1 MNGLK
6 FITARFSNNERTT
19 VEVTWEDP
27 EENLV
32 ATYHEA
38 VEGDAAWEEILTHID
53 IDTLHENTYNYIR
66 TTQQEYKKRVLE
78 YAKQD
83 GLLYDIDT
91 HESGVYK
98 VLVEKLFSDF
108 DPETNKE
115 DLFMVKLQIFE
126 QPAIKQSKDRKK
138 KADLRKAKTIRE
150 AIKAAI
156 EIADTSGTKESSE
169 ETPSAD

>member
-53 IDTLHENTYNYIR
+53 IDTLHENTYKYIR
-66 TTQQEYKKRVLE
+66 ATQEEYKKRVLA

-83 GLLYDIDT
+83 GLLYDINT

-98 VLVEKLFSDF
+98 VLIEKLFDTVNAKT
-108 DPETNKE
+108 DKE
-115 DLFMVKLQIFE
+115 DLFLIKLQLFE
-126 QPAIKQSKDRKK
+126 LDIVKQCKDKQKK
-138 KADLRKAKTIRE
+138 MELRKATTIVE
-150 AIKAAI
+150 AVRIGL
-156 EIADTSGTKESSE
+156 EIAENMSNEIEK
-169 ETPSAD
+169 

>member
-169 ETPSAD
+169 ETPSAG